1 MREYLI
7 RRFLFLLVV
16 LAGIS
21 VISFVVINL
30 PPGDY
35 LTSYVANLEQLGI
48 QVDAEL
54 AQSMR
59 ERYGLDQ
66 PLFLRYFTWMGN
78 LLRGDFGESFLY
90 NRPARDVL
98 FARIPMTA
106 LLALATLI
114 FELAVAIPIGVY
126 SAVKQYSIGDYIATV
141 FGFIGLAVPNF
152 LLALILMFAFYH
164 GFGVLPGGLFSPEYR
179 EAAWSLARVLDFM
192 RHLWVPVIVIG
203 TAGTAGTI
211 RVMRAMLLDELGKDY
226 VKTAISK
233 GVPRWKVVLRH
244 PFRVSL
250 NPIISTIGWL
260 LPAIISGEA
269 IVSVVLNLPTTGPVL
284 LEALRGQDM
293 YLAGSFV
300 MLLSV
305 LTVIGTLISDILL
318 AVIDPRIRYETK
330 A

>member
-7 RRFLFLLVV
+7 RRLLFLIVV
-16 LAGIS
+16 LLGIS
-21 VISFVVINL
+21 IISFVVINL
-30 PPGDY
+30 PPGDF
-35 LTSYVANLEQLGI
+35 LTTYITNLEARGI
-48 QVDAEL
+48 QVDAEIARAL
-54 AQSMR
+54 R
-59 ERYGLDQ
+59 TRYGLDQ
-66 PLFLRYFTWMGN
+66 PLVRRYFTWMGN
-78 LLRGDFGESFLY
+78 LLRGDFGESFVY

-106 LLALATLI
+106 LLALITLI

-141 FGFIGLAVPNF
+141 FGFIGLAIPNF
-152 LLALILMFAFYH
+152 LLALVLMFFFFH
-164 GFGVLPGGLFSPEYR
+164 TFGVLPGGLFSPEYR
-179 EAAWSLARVLDFM
+179 DAAWSFARVMNMF

-233 GVPRWKVVLRH
+233 GVPKWKVIFRH

-269 IVSVVLNLPTTGPVL
+269 IVSVVLNLPTTGPVM
-284 LEALRGQDM
+284 LEALRSQDM

-300 MLLSV
+300 MMLSV
-305 LTVIGTLISDILL
+305 LTVIGTLVSDILL
-318 AVIDPRIRYETK
+318 AVIDPRIRYESK

>member
-7 RRFLFLLVV
+7 RRLVFSIVV
-16 LAGIS
+16 LIGIS
-21 VISFVVINL
+21 VISFIVINL
-30 PPGDY
+30 PPGDF
-35 LTSYVANLEQLGI
+35 LTTYITNLEERGI
-48 QVDAEL
+48 EVEAEL
-54 AQSMR
+54 AQALR
-59 ERYGLDQ
+59 VQYGLDQ

-90 NRPARDVL
+90 NRPARDIL

-106 LLALATLI
+106 MLALVTLV

-141 FGFIGLAVPNF
+141 FGFIGLAIPNF
-152 LLALILMFAFYH
+152 LLALVLMFAFFH
-164 GFGVLPGGLFSPEYR
+164 GFGILPGGLFSPEFR
-179 EAAWSLARVLDFM
+179 DAAWSLARVMDML

-203 TAGTAGTI
+203 TSGTAGTI

-233 GVPRWKVVLRH
+233 GVPKWKVVLRH

-269 IVSVVLNLPTTGPVL
+269 IVSVVLNLPTTGPVM
-284 LEALRGQDM
+284 LEALRSQDM
-293 YLAGSFV
+293 YLAGSFI

-318 AVIDPRIRYETK
+318 AVIDPRIRYESK